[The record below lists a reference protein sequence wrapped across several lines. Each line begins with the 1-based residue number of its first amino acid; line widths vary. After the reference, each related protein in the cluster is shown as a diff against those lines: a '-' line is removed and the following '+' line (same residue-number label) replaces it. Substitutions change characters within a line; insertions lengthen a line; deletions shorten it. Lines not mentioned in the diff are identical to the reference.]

1 MFSVAILAIL
11 IFSGIVPVTA
21 GELFR
26 WVDERGIVHFTDSL
40 HNVPEPY
47 RPKALRIKPSGSTP
61 SQPPARP
68 RVEKASV
75 NLKMRGQSVLVPALL
90 NGRTQ
95 VSFILDTGASYTI
108 ISQATAKSLGIPLR
122 KNLPTVKF
130 QTANGIISAPLV
142 VLKSFDVGGARVD
155 DLTVAVHDIF
165 PDRSVA
171 GLLGLN
177 FLSHFRMDLDTQ
189 ERILVLEKK

>member
-75 NLKMRGQSVLVPALL
+75 NLKMREQSVLVPALL
-90 NGRTQ
+90 NDRTQ

-108 ISQATAKSLGIPLR
+108 ISQATAKSLGISLQKTFRPSSFRLLTGSSPPHLWFS
-122 KNLPTVKF
+122 NL
-130 QTANGIISAPLV
+130 
-142 VLKSFDVGGARVD
+142 
-155 DLTVAVHDIF
+155 
-165 PDRSVA
+165 
-171 GLLGLN
+171 
-177 FLSHFRMDLDTQ
+177 
-189 ERILVLEKK
+189 